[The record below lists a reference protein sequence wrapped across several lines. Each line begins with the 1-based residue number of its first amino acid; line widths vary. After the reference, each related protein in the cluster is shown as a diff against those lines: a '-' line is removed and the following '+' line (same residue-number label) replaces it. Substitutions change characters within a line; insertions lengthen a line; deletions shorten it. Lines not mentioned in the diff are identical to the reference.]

1 VTRPSSRSVAS
12 HEAHHAAALCVAGM
26 VPKCVRTDWPER
38 DLLGT
43 VTVDWGDGPNRDT
56 AECVL
61 IAVLLGGMTDGSKGW
76 DAWPIDPARVAE
88 GARRDADQARVLA
101 EYLKLDQAAWH
112 HAIWKA
118 NQLGRRQ
125 DFRRLVVA
133 IADELDRVEV
143 LHAEDLEELMGTT
156 CSGC

>member
-43 VTVDWGDGPNRDT
+43 VTVDWGDGPDRDT

-76 DAWPIDPARVAE
+76 DAWPIDPPASPREPAVTPTRPA
-88 GARRDADQARVLA
+88 
-101 EYLKLDQAAWH
+101 
-112 HAIWKA
+112 
-118 NQLGRRQ
+118 
-125 DFRRLVVA
+125 
-133 IADELDRVEV
+133 
-143 LHAEDLEELMGTT
+143 
-156 CSGC
+156 C

>member
-1 VTRPSSRSVAS
+1 MADR
-12 HEAHHAAALCVAGM
+12 
-26 VPKCVRTDWPER
+26 
-38 DLLGT
+38 
-43 VTVDWGDGPNRDT
+43 
-56 AECVL
+56 
-61 IAVLLGGMTDGSKGW
+61 
-76 DAWPIDPARVAE
+76 PARVAE